1 MNKVSLGFGVDC
13 WNMGCIEI
21 RTASKTV
28 VVDCSSDGVL
38 PGDLADDIFVFV
50 VFFFLVFDFLSRF

>member
-1 MNKVSLGFGVDC
+1 MVFGVDC
-13 WNMGCIEI
+13 WNMGFIEI

-38 PGDLADDIFVFV
+38 PGDLADDIFCF
-50 VFFFLVFDFLSRF
+50 